1 MVTKIKRGENSAMG
15 SETVRETNHLAG
27 KESLSPT
34 DTSVTKLESWQM
46 CFTWRG
52 KLYCMESGDMIQND
66 KKR

>member
-34 DTSVTKLESWQM
+34 DTSVTKLES
-46 CFTWRG
+46 
-52 KLYCMESGDMIQND
+52 
-66 KKR
+66 